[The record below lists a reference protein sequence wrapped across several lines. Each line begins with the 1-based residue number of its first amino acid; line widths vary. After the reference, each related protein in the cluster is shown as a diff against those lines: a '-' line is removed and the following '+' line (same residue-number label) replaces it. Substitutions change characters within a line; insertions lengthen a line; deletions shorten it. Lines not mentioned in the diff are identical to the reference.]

1 MACEVR
7 RKRQRVHVATLW
19 PEDGSRADIWM
30 VITSILD
37 VSASSFSSSFLL
49 LGTVAEAARAS
60 AVNALGLLD
69 SLSVSLMDAANFHE
83 LVVLTLE
90 RIQVRLGL
98 TLGLGRSQ
106 PLSLRSGKH
115 TSSRLR
121 LPIVSRPPPLLTAAA
136 PDPRVL
142 AERIRRDAP
151 LCG

>member
-1 MACEVR
+1 MSRSKSINGGAVTTDGKARPRVSEFTLMA
-7 RKRQRVHVATLW
+7 
-19 PEDGSRADIWM
+19 G
-30 VITSILD
+30 
-37 VSASSFSSSFLL
+37 
-49 LGTVAEAARAS
+49 
-60 AVNALGLLD
+60 LD